1 MGAVLKAIGGELLQ
15 RLLAAAVQAFNDWRQ
30 RQNLKALGAEEV
42 RRDAAEKRAD
52 QAEQQ
57 AQSWADRPRD
67 PGDLANRLRDAAER
81 RRSGS

>member
-1 MGAVLKAIGGELLQ
+1 MGSVLKAIGGELLKQ
-15 RLLAAAVQAFNDWRQ
+15 LLAAAVQAFNDWRR

-57 AQSWADRPRD
+57 AERWADRPRD
-67 PGDLANRLRDAAER
+67 PGDLASRLRDAAER
-81 RRSGS
+81 RRGRD

>member
-1 MGAVLKAIGGELLQ
+1 MGAVLKAIGGELLR
-15 RLLAAAVQAFNDWRQ
+15 RLLAAAVRAFNNWRR

-42 RRDAAEKRAD
+42 RHDAAETRAD

-57 AQSWADRPRD
+57 AQRWADRPRD
-67 PGDLANRLRDAAER
+67 PGDLADRLRDAAER